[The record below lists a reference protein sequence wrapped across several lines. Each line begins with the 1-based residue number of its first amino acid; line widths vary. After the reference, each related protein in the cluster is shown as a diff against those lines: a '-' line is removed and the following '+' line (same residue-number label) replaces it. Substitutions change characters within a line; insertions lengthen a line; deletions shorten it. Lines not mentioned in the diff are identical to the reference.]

1 MDVQRGLPQRWT
13 SYQPSAD
20 YTITLLVFA
29 WALLPAGFMVMLLSF
44 GRYPTVRTP
53 LALSTYGM
61 LLFALFTG
69 VSQRHLAWRDPRML
83 ITIASFGFTGVV
95 WALLQWLSLLSWWWV
110 TYGLVLGCIPL
121 LYVAMNHLA
130 SCTSPGMRRDW
141 PPDAVLNSRSLPGW
155 TVVQATWSPSLL
167 AWKSSGN
174 GQLATL
180 FGTLVEEQTT
190 LCIEVLTAGNEVPL
204 DLLSE
209 VVWSELESGQGIES
223 AEE

>member
-1 MDVQRGLPQRWT
+1 M
-13 SYQPSAD
+13 
-20 YTITLLVFA
+20 
-29 WALLPAGFMVMLLSF
+29 
-44 GRYPTVRTP
+44 
-53 LALSTYGM
+53 
-61 LLFALFTG
+61 
-69 VSQRHLAWRDPRML
+69 
-83 ITIASFGFTGVV
+83 
-95 WALLQWLSLLSWWWV
+95 
-110 TYGLVLGCIPL
+110 
-121 LYVAMNHLA
+121 
-130 SCTSPGMRRDW
+130 
-141 PPDAVLNSRSLPGW
+141 
-155 TVVQATWSPSLL
+155 